1 MSIAKQYILFFIVS
15 AIFLGAYAKFG
26 RADSIICDDFIF
38 TETSSVEVKLID
50 RITGA
55 VFKGTIPVESIR
67 NVGSGGARIDLH
79 TGSEI
84 YFNQMTPCMDIEDE
98 IDSVR
103 NLRWFLERSADA
115 RVSNWKHR
123 R

>member
-1 MSIAKQYILFFIVS
+1 MSITKQYILFFIVA

-26 RADSIICDDFIF
+26 RADSVICDDFIF
-38 TETSSVEVKLID
+38 TETSSVEVELID
-50 RITGA
+50 RTTGA
-55 VFKGTIPVESIR
+55 VFRGTIPVKRVKNIAP
-67 NVGSGGARIDLH
+67 GGARINTH

-84 YFNQMTPCMDIEDE
+84 YFNHMSQCMSIEDE
-98 IDSVR
+98 IDSVK
-103 NLRWFLERSADA
+103 NLRWFLEKSADA